1 MGRVLKDI
9 PELVQVLDEQQSK
22 IRDLIV
28 PSSLVRMDAER
39 IEPPD
44 SGQSSSGDEPPPKK
58 RPVLALFEKSG
69 ERRTYGL
76 QDQVHAQLAAKL
88 GIHGRYYSRMREEAV
103 PLLLENVN
111 YWLKEEASGDDR
123 KWLVRLLGPD
133 VRALL
138 SDRYRP
144 ISHYDLVRTAVQV
157 ITSRDGDAGAER
169 PWARGAKCFGWRL
182 TPTQLDVCFVNPG
195 ILFDLKHPDNGV
207 HEVVPEETIAG
218 KGGGT
223 DLVYAGRHVQ
233 SDNPHQG
240 GWFSRRE
247 WGSDHHMVFP
257 ACRIRNSETGHGGL
271 YIQPGL
277 YEAVCD
283 NTAWIGTNLAERHL
297 GKTLEEDDVLSAE
310 TFRKMNAVV
319 FAKTADVVRSVFDP
333 VELERY
339 CRKFLGLLDEEI
351 EVKEA
356 ADLIVKLPGMTEE
369 IGAEILKAYTPVG
382 RKDTAFD
389 LQRAVTAA
397 ARDMHQAAEH
407 AERAYLLE
415 ELGGDMIERG
425 MRAIASPRIAPLQVA
440 A

>member
-1 MGRVLKDI
+1 MGRILKDI
-9 PELVQVLDEQQSK
+9 PALVEVLDEQQSK

-28 PSSLVRMDAER
+28 PSSLVRMDAEEAPSEPTVDGEEPR
-39 IEPPD
+39 KRLVLSVIEKD
-44 SGQSSSGDEPPPKK
+44 
-58 RPVLALFEKSG
+58 G
-69 ERRTYGL
+69 ERAYGI
-76 QDQVHAQLAAKL
+76 QEQVHAQIASKL
-88 GIHGRYYSRMREEAV
+88 GIHGRYYSRMREVAV

-111 YWLKEEASGDDR
+111 YWLKEEADSKR
-123 KWLVRLLGPD
+123 LVRLLAGD
-133 VRALL
+133 VRAVL

-144 ISHYDLVRTAVQV
+144 ISHYDVVRTAVHV
-157 ITSRDGDAGAER
+157 ITGRDGDAGAER

-182 TPTQLDVCFVNPG
+182 TPTHLDVCLVNPG
-195 ILFDLKHPDNGV
+195 ILFDLKNPDNGV
-207 HEVVPEETIAG
+207 QQVDPEEMTRG
-218 KGGGT
+218 EGGGT

-233 SDNPHQG
+233 SEDPRQG
-240 GWFSRRE
+240 GWFLRPD
-247 WGSDHHMVFP
+247 WGRDHHMVFP

-297 GKTLEEDDVLSAE
+297 GKTLEEDDVLSPE
-310 TFRKMNAVV
+310 TYRKMNAVI
-319 FAKTADVVRSVFDP
+319 FSKTADVVRSVFEP
-333 VELERY
+333 AELERY
-339 CRKFLGLLDEEI
+339 CRKFLGLLGEEI

-356 ADLIVKLPGMTEE
+356 AELIVKLPGMTEE
-369 IGAEILKAYTPVG
+369 IGAEILKAYKPVG

-397 ARDMHQAAEH
+397 ARDMHAKADH
-407 AERAYLLE
+407 ADRAYLLE

-425 MRAIASPRIAPLQVA
+425 MRAIASPKLQSALAQA